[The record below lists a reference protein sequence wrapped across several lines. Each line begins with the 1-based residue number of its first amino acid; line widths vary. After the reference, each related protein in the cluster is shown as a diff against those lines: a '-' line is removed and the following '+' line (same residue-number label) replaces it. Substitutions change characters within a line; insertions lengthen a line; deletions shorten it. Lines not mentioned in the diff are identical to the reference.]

1 MTIRV
6 GIGGWTYAP
15 WRGLFYPE
23 GLAQA
28 RELEFASRAVT
39 TIEVNGTFYRTQ
51 TPKTFASW
59 AEQSPDDFVFALKAP
74 RYATNRRVLAEAG
87 ESIARFVSSGIVE
100 LGDKLGPINWQ
111 FAGTKLYDPDDFGA
125 FLALLP
131 KTEAGVA
138 LRHAVEVRHASF
150 CTPAFI
156 AQARAAGVAVVVADS
171 KAYPTLADPTADFIY
186 ARLQDAEAHI
196 ETGYTHA
203 ALDTWAVRAGQWAN
217 GGTAEGLPTYGAAT
231 PKTPKAKTPKPK
243 TPKPKTG
250 TSGTGKRDCFIY
262 MINGAKER
270 APAAAQALLARLQA
284 R

>member
-59 AEQSPDDFVFALKAP
+59 AAQSPDEFVFALKAP
-74 RYATNRRVLAEAG
+74 RYAANRRVLAEAG

-111 FAGTKLYDPDDFGA
+111 FAGTKAYDADDFGA
-125 FLALLP
+125 FLDLLP
-131 KTEAGVA
+131 KAEAGIA
-138 LRHAVEVRHASF
+138 LRHAVEVRHESF

-156 AQARAAGVAVVVADS
+156 AQARSAGVAVVVADS
-171 KAYPTLADPTADFIY
+171 RDYPTLADPTADFIY

-196 ETGYTHA
+196 ETGYA
-203 ALDTWAVRAGQWAN
+203 PEALDTWATRAGQWAS
-217 GGTAEGLPTYGAAT
+217 GQVAEGLATYGAA
-231 PKTPKAKTPKPK
+231 KPRK
-243 TPKPKTG
+243 V
-250 TSGTGKRDCFIY
+250 KRDCFIY

-270 APAAAQALLARLQA
+270 APAAAQALLARL
-284 R
+284 